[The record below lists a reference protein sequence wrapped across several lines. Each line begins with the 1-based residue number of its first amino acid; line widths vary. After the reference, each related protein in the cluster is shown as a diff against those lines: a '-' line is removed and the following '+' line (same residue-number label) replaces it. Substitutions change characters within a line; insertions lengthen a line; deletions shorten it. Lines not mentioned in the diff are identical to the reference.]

1 MQNIQI
7 RLANVIL
14 CLVVLIGLFPLRA
27 NADSTL
33 DLSVPENI
41 QSGSDFSVT
50 VTFQADENI
59 GSVSAS
65 LGYSSSDLEFV
76 SSDNAIGSG
85 GIADIEMFPENGSK
99 SCEVVLNFRAL
110 RAGTTRL
117 QLTNGSI
124 MLTDGSLADSLLS
137 ADADLTIK
145 GGTAPS
151 DSVETVI
158 LPSDS
163 SEIAALEPQDT
174 DSSSNSGL
182 ENDSSSTP
190 DNSTDSE
197 PAQAVG
203 TARLKKLS
211 ISAGELRPAFSPQIL
226 EYDVTVPHDTEYI
239 SVDAELE
246 NEYDTIWYEGSEY
259 LGIGMTPWTITVT
272 SVDGSEQNVYRI
284 SVVRPSE
291 DSSSLS
297 DSSSEVTSEITAAP
311 INSVTSS
318 KPKPSSSAR
327 VSSAVAEKKTPLREK
342 LMPILIAAVCIIAA
356 AVIALIV
363 RIHFRKKNIL
373 K

>member
-14 CLVVLIGLFPLRA
+14 CLVVLVGLFPLRA

-33 DLSVPENI
+33 ELSVPENI

-50 VTFQADENI
+50 VTFKADENI

-174 DSSSNSGL
+174 DSSSNY
-182 ENDSSSTP
+182 DSSSTP

-297 DSSSEVTSEITAAP
+297 DSSSEIVSEITAAP
-311 INSVTSS
+311 INSITSS

-327 VSSAVAEKKTPLREK
+327 VSSAVAEKKPPLREK